1 MNRVMPFYLC
11 IDTTEHCD
19 AMASACRQMQGELAQ
34 ACVEQDVGGTAQL
47 GIIGCGESATQITP
61 LNSIEY
67 QASIPDFET
76 SKPLRLSRLYELM
89 GPLLQHDVAHYKS
102 NGATVLRP
110 VVALLM
116 SGPAEDQH
124 DLRGFQHLVTQAPI
138 NPLVISLGVGD
149 AAESVVA
156 AHQTV
161 GGWMAEP
168 APVEDQIHAL
178 LSTFLAPMIIGSA
191 HRVTAGEP
199 AVTFPTAVSN
209 TRRIA

>member
-11 IDTTEHCD
+11 IDTTVHGN
-19 AMASACRQMQGELAQ
+19 AMTSACRQMQAELAQ
-34 ACVEQDVGGTAQL
+34 ACVEQGASSAAQL
-47 GIIGCGESATQITP
+47 GIISCGESATQLTP
-61 LNSIEY
+61 LNSIEH
-67 QASIPDFET
+67 QAPIPDLET
-76 SKPLRLSRLYELM
+76 SKPLRLARLYELM
-89 GPLLQHDVAHYKS
+89 GPLLEHDVAYYKS
-102 NGATVLRP
+102 NGAAVLRP
-110 VVALLM
+110 IVALLM

-168 APVEDQIHAL
+168 APIEDQIHAL
-178 LSTFLAPMIIGSA
+178 LSNFLAPVIIGSA
-191 HRVTAGEP
+191 HRATVGEP
-199 AVTFPTAVSN
+199 AVTFPTAASN